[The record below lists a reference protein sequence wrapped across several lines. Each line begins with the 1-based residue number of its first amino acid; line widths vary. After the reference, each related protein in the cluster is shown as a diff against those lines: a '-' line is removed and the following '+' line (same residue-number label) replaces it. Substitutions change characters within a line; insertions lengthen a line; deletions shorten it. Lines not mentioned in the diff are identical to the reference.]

1 MNLTQGKDKA
11 ANDLLFASFNQ
22 DHGCFACGTETGFCI
37 YNCDPLKERFRR
49 DFKTNGGIGIVEMLF
64 RCNILALVGGG
75 ANPKYPPNK
84 VMIWDDY
91 QNKCIAELE
100 FRSEVKSVKLRRDRI
115 VVVLE
120 NKVYVYNFADLQL
133 LHQIETC
140 NNPRG
145 LCSLS
150 PSTNTVLAV
159 PGTKPGTVHIE
170 LYDLKTTQT
179 IQAHNNGLTQ
189 ICLNLEGTRIATAS
203 EKGTLIRI
211 FDTKTGTQLK
221 ELRRGAD
228 KAEIY
233 SIAFSPDSLW
243 LAVTS
248 DKGTTHIYGLAD
260 QNLSEEAK
268 HKEDNKNRHSSLAF
282 MKEILPS
289 YFSSEWSFASFHI
302 QSVDTRSIV
311 CFGQDDSIIAVCADG
326 MYYKYSF
333 DPNKGGEC
341 KLEAT
346 ENFLG
351 SSSCLLY
358 TSPSPRDA

>member
-1 MNLTQGKDKA
+1 MNLSQGKDKA
-11 ANDLLFASFNQ
+11 ANNLLFASFNQ
-22 DHGCFACGTETGFCI
+22 DHGCFACGTEAGFCI

-49 DFKTNGGIGIVEMLF
+49 DFQTNGGIGIVEMLF

-75 ANPKYPPNK
+75 NNPKYPPNK

-189 ICLNLEGTRIATAS
+189 ICLNLEGTRIATSS

-211 FDTKTGTQLK
+211 FDTKKDIDRVQLHM
-221 ELRRGAD
+221 
-228 KAEIY
+228 Y
-233 SIAFSPDSLW
+233 SNVDIRKQFEKQIKFIW
-243 LAVTS
+243 
-248 DKGTTHIYGLAD
+248 
-260 QNLSEEAK
+260 
-268 HKEDNKNRHSSLAF
+268 
-282 MKEILPS
+282 IL
-289 YFSSEWSFASFHI
+289 
-302 QSVDTRSIV
+302 QKQV
-311 CFGQDDSIIAVCADG
+311 
-326 MYYKYSF
+326 
-333 DPNKGGEC
+333 
-341 KLEAT
+341 
-346 ENFLG
+346 
-351 SSSCLLY
+351 
-358 TSPSPRDA
+358 